1 MQIFAASYLLPVS
14 SPPIS
19 GGAMVVENGRI
30 AAVGPLSEVRSAWP
44 GPVREFPG
52 GVIMP
57 GLVNAHTHLELT
69 HFPAWKDRKG
79 LHYLPRTY
87 ADWVVQ
93 VIKIR
98 RGLTATELTNSVR
111 EGIAKCIETGTTTVG
126 EILTER
132 SLLTLYTSSP
142 LGGRIFFEALG
153 LEPARCARLASDVDE
168 AIKTFPPARLLPGIS
183 PHAPHTVVGPFFGRL
198 AAMGKELGVP
208 LMTHLAESPEEA
220 RFFHDTTGELADQI
234 YPFAGWEDYLPA
246 PRHTTPTAFLDSLGV
261 LDANMTAVHTVQV
274 TPADAEILARR
285 GVAVVLCPR
294 SNERLAVG
302 TAPAAL
308 LKKAGIPLALGTD
321 SLASNDSLSLW
332 DEMRFLLDRQAAVFS
347 PAEILSLA
355 TMGGAQAL
363 RLAHEVGSI
372 EVGKRADFLVVNAP
386 SAVTAESLC
395 ASVIG
400 QSQLEHVFCA
410 GAEP

>member
-1 MQIFAASYLLPVS
+1 MQIFAASCLLPIS

-30 AAVGPLSEVRSAWP
+30 AAVGPLNEVRSSWP

-69 HFPAWKDRKG
+69 HFPAWKVRKG

-87 ADWVVQ
+87 ADWIVQ

-111 EGIAKCIETGTTTVG
+111 EGIAKCLETGTTTVG
-126 EILTER
+126 EILSDR
-132 SLLTLYTSSP
+132 SLVPLYTSTP
-142 LGGRIFFEALG
+142 LGGRIFFEAVG
-153 LEPARCARLASDVDE
+153 LEPARCARLATDLDE
-168 AIKTFPPARLLPGIS
+168 AVTVFPSARLLPGIS
-183 PHAPHTVVGPFFGRL
+183 PHAPHTVVGPFFSRL

-208 LMTHLAESPEEA
+208 LMTHLAESPEEI
-220 RFFHDTTGELADQI
+220 RFFHDTTGALADQI
-234 YPFAGWEDYLPA
+234 YPFAGWEDFLPA
-246 PRHTTPTAFLDSLGV
+246 PRHTTPTAFLESLGV
-261 LDANMTAVHTVQV
+261 LDANMTAVHAVQV
-274 TPADAEILARR
+274 TPADAEILARH

-308 LKKAGIPLALGTD
+308 LKKVGIPLALGTD
-321 SLASNDSLSLW
+321 SLASNDTLSLW
-332 DEMRFLLDRQAAVFS
+332 DEMRFLLDRQSAVFS
-347 PAEILSLA
+347 PVEVLSIA
-355 TMGGAQAL
+355 TLGGAHAL
-363 RLAHEVGSI
+363 RLSHEVGSI
-372 EVGKRADFLVVNAP
+372 EVGKRADFLVVAAP
-386 SAVTAESLC
+386 PAVTAESLC
-395 ASVIG
+395 ASIIG

>member
-1 MQIFAASYLLPVS
+1 MQIFAASCLLSVA
-14 SPPIS
+14 SPPIP

-30 AAVGPLSEVRSAWP
+30 AAVGPLAELRKSWP

-52 GVIMP
+52 GAIMP

-69 HFPAWKDRKG
+69 HFPAWKIRKG
-79 LHYLPRTY
+79 LHYMPRTY
-87 ADWVVQ
+87 ADWIMQVV
-93 VIKIR
+93 KIR
-98 RGLTATELTNSVR
+98 RGLTATELAHSVA
-111 EGIAKCIETGTTTVG
+111 EGIAKCLETGTTTVG
-126 EILTER
+126 EILSER
-132 SLLTLYTSSP
+132 SLLPHYTTSA

-153 LEPARCARLASDVDE
+153 MEPARCARLAADLYE
-168 AIKTFPPARLLPGIS
+168 ALTSFPSARLLPGIS
-183 PHAPHTVVGPFFGRL
+183 PHAPHTVVGPFFSRL
-198 AAMGKELGVP
+198 ATMGKELGVP
-208 LMTHLAESPEEA
+208 LMTHLAESPEELP
-220 RFFHDTTGELADQI
+220 FFHDTTGALAEQI

-246 PRHTTPTAFLDSLGV
+246 PRHTTPTAFLDALEV
-261 LDANMTAVHTVQV
+261 LDANMTAVHAVQI
-274 TPADAEILARR
+274 TPVDADILARR

-332 DEMRFLLDRQAAVFS
+332 DEMRFLLDKQPLFS
-347 PAEILSLA
+347 PAEVLA
-355 TMGGAQAL
+355 MATLGGAHAL

-372 EVGKRADFLVVNAP
+372 EIGKRADFLVVTAP
-386 SAVTAESLC
+386 PAVTADSLYTGI
-395 ASVIG
+395 IG

-410 GAEP
+410 GEEL